1 MLNVQRVS
9 SPRFTGASAWIASS
23 LPADAGILPLPR
35 ECLAEIVDLARVLD
49 DNPLPTLALDPRDF
63 DLPACRGLM
72 ARAQAALEDGP
83 GFVILHRL
91 PLQTLRKETSIKV
104 YWLLARMLARPVAQK
119 WTGEMIYTVA
129 DLTGKKPGNGI
140 RPDVTNAEQNFH
152 NDNSYNVC
160 PPDYVALMCLQTAKS
175 GGVSRVV
182 SFETAHNLMQERHPE
197 LLERLFRPYRFDR
210 QREHAAGAEMTISRP
225 VFALEGGRLKSR
237 LSRYLIEQGYDLAG
251 ERLDELGRAA
261 LDALTAIIDDPILY
275 KEFYFEPGQIQI
287 LDNRRLGHKRT
298 GFEDWP
304 EPERRRTLIRLWL
317 RNHGRPFYGG

>member
-1 MLNVQRVS
+1 MRNVQRVS
-9 SPRFTGASAWIASS
+9 SPRFTGASAWIGSR
-23 LPADAGILPLPR
+23 LPADAGILSLPR
-35 ECLAEIVDLARVLD
+35 ECLDEIADLARVLD
-49 DNPLPTLALDPRDF
+49 DHPLATLALDPCDF
-63 DLPACRGLM
+63 ELPACRDLM
-72 ARAQAALEDGP
+72 ARARAALETGP

-91 PLQTLRKETSIKV
+91 PLQTLQKETSIKI

-140 RPDVTNAEQNFH
+140 RPDITNAEQNFH

-160 PPDYVALMCLQTAKS
+160 PPDYVALLCLQTAKS

-210 QREHAAGAEMTISRP
+210 QREHGAGAEMTISRP
-225 VFALEGGRLKSR
+225 VFALEGDRLKSR
-237 LSRYLIEQGYDLAG
+237 LSRYLIEQGHDLAG
-251 ERLDELGRAA
+251 ERLDDLGRAA
-261 LDALTAIIDDPILY
+261 LDAVTAIIDDPGLY

-317 RNHGRPFYGG
+317 RNHGRLFYNG

>member
-1 MLNVQRVS
+1 MLNEQRVCG
-9 SPRFTGASAWIASS
+9 PRFRGPSAWIGSQLS
-23 LPADAGILPLPR
+23 ADAGVLQLTH
-35 ECLAEIVDLARVLD
+35 ECLAEITHLALTLEA
-49 DNPLPTLALDPRDF
+49 NPLPTLALDPHDF
-63 DLPACRGLM
+63 ELPACRGLM
-72 ARAQAALEDGP
+72 ARARAALEQGP
-83 GFVILHRL
+83 GFVILKRL
-91 PLQTLRKETSIKV
+91 PLEKLARETAIKI
-104 YWLLARMLARPVAQK
+104 YWLLAGMLARPVAQK

-160 PPDYVALMCLQTAKS
+160 PPDYVALLCLQTAKS

-182 SFETAHNLMQERHPE
+182 SFETAHNRMQERHPE
-197 LLERLFRPYRFDR
+197 LLQRLYQPYRFDR
-210 QREHAAGAEMTISRP
+210 QREHAAGAAMTISQP
-225 VFALEGGRLKSR
+225 VFVLEGDRLKSR
-237 LSRYLIEQGYDLAG
+237 LSRYLIEQGHDLAG
-251 ERLDELGRAA
+251 EPLDAAGRAA
-261 LDALTAIIDDPILY
+261 LDALTAIIDDPALY